1 MQKSLVLILM
11 RKQNKK
17 LSLSVKSMIK
27 GKKIFLISQFK
38 EILKIKVS
46 FTFPSFFIWRTNC
59 HFLKV
64 LNSEFSKTEIRK

>member
-1 MQKSLVLILM
+1 MLL

-38 EILKIKVS
+38 EIKKIKVS
-46 FTFPSFFIWRTNC
+46 FTFRHFSFKELSLF
-59 HFLKV
+59 KSV
-64 LNSEFSKTEIRK
+64 EF